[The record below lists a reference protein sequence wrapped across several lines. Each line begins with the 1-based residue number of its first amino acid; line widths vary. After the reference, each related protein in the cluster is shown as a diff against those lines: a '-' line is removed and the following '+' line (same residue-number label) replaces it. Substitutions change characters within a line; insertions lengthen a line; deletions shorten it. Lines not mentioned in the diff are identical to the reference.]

1 MAAERFVGAERFRTA
16 EGGPSAE
23 GITVSELNLMVA
35 EAIRRD
41 PRTRSVTV
49 RGEISGFK
57 HYPASGHWYFSLKD
71 ENASVNC
78 VMFRQNNVRARI
90 RPKDGDSVVVGGYI
104 DVFPKNGQ
112 YQLYAMSLR
121 PAGVGDLFLR
131 LEELKHRLNAE
142 GLFDTRRKKMLPML
156 PRKVAVVTS
165 QSGAA
170 LHDILNVSAQRNPTI
185 PIVLIPV
192 TVQGNTAAGEI
203 ARGLKKANALPGIDV
218 IIVAR
223 GGGSQEDL
231 WCFNEEIVA
240 RAVAESRIPVVSGVG
255 HEIDTTL
262 CDLAA
267 DVRASTPSNAA
278 EIVFPNRTELRERI
292 HVIRLGLSR
301 SLEMTLRN
309 AVLRLRETEKRLSL
323 LSPEHRVARLSERNT
338 LLEGALNQA
347 MRGRLEREAVNLRLA
362 CTALTGATQK
372 RQREAEVQVEKCAE
386 RLKAISPL
394 AVLERGYALVYAEE
408 NRLIHSAR
416 EAEEV
421 QELNLQFAD
430 GRIGVKRKERETG

>member
-1 MAAERFVGAERFRTA
+1 
-16 EGGPSAE
+16 
-23 GITVSELNLMVA
+23 
-35 EAIRRD
+35 
-41 PRTRSVTV
+41 
-49 RGEISGFK
+49 
-57 HYPASGHWYFSLKD
+57 
-71 ENASVNC
+71 
-78 VMFRQNNVRARI
+78 
-90 RPKDGDSVVVGGYI
+90 
-104 DVFPKNGQ
+104 
-112 YQLYAMSLR
+112 
-121 PAGVGDLFLR
+121 
-131 LEELKHRLNAE
+131 
-142 GLFDTRRKKMLPML
+142 MLPML

-192 TVQGNTAAGEI
+192 TVQGNTASEEI
-203 ARGLKKANALPGIDV
+203 ARGLKKANALPGVDV

-278 EIVFPNRTELRERI
+278 EIVFPNRAELRERI
-292 HVIRLGLSR
+292 RVIRLGLSR

-309 AVLRLRETEKRLSL
+309 AALRLQETEKRLSL
-323 LSPEHRVARLSERNT
+323 LSPERRVARLSERNT

-347 MRGRLEREAVNLRLA
+347 MRGRLEREALNLRLA
-362 CTALTGATQK
+362 GTALTGAIRK

-394 AVLERGYALVYAEE
+394 AVLDRGYALVYAEE

-430 GRIGVKRKERETG
+430 GRISVKRKERETG